1 MKTLRE
7 IMRPEFLFTVQRG
20 ATVRDA
26 VQVMT
31 ANNVGIVLVLEGERL
46 VGVFS
51 ERDVVRRVVDRGLDP
66 ARTPVGDVMTTQLV
80 VGDPDEDYQSA
91 IRKMDQANIRHLLV
105 VKGSEML
112 SMISIRDLI
121 RVDMQDKGEEIRYLR
136 EYLYQVPAEVGR
148 PELPHPPHPALSPER
163 RGCAGPSS
171 HILSMSAARRLDLRA
186 PQPDH
191 LPWPGHD
198 LDLEAPAQRGHVAQ
212 QRTDLRVLA
221 RLELRHGGLRDVK
234 QLRGGGL

>member
-1 MKTLRE
+1 MKKLRE
-7 IMRPEFLFTVQRG
+7 IMRAGFLFVVQRD

-31 ANNVGIVLVLEGERL
+31 DNNVGIVLVLEGDRL

-66 ARTPVGDVMTTQLV
+66 DRTPVGDVMTSQIV

-105 VKGSEML
+105 VKGAEML

-121 RVDMQDKGEEIRYLR
+121 RVDMHDKSEEIRYLR
-136 EYLYQVPAEVGR
+136 EYLYQVPPEPAR
-148 PELPHPPHPALSPER
+148 P
-163 RGCAGPSS
+163 PSGS
-171 HILSMSAARRLDLRA
+171 
-186 PQPDH
+186 
-191 LPWPGHD
+191 
-198 LDLEAPAQRGHVAQ
+198 
-212 QRTDLRVLA
+212 
-221 RLELRHGGLRDVK
+221 
-234 QLRGGGL
+234 

>member
-7 IMRPEFLFTVQRG
+7 TMRPGFLFVVRRG
-20 ATVRDA
+20 APVREA

-66 ARTPVGDVMTTQLV
+66 DHTPVGDVMTSQIV

-91 IRKMDQANIRHLLV
+91 MRKMDQANIRHLLV
-105 VKGSEML
+105 VKGAQML

-136 EYLYQVPAEVGR
+136 EYLYQVPAGTAQ
-148 PELPHPPHPALSPER
+148 PPR
-163 RGCAGPSS
+163 
-171 HILSMSAARRLDLRA
+171 
-186 PQPDH
+186 
-191 LPWPGHD
+191 
-198 LDLEAPAQRGHVAQ
+198 
-212 QRTDLRVLA
+212 
-221 RLELRHGGLRDVK
+221 
-234 QLRGGGL
+234 